1 MTKRSLI
8 VAGLVSACS
17 LIGSTNPIAA
27 ATNPAHGW
35 AGVWQIT
42 SPSKAGGSI
51 TLADDGSVLTGVIA
65 FNVRNH
71 DTGQHIG
78 IETRTMVGPHVH
90 GDALVFQVRGIL
102 KPHMQGETPGPED
115 ASDPRDIAEMTV
127 TPASEGK
134 ATLAC
139 PKCGSAWP
147 VDMVK
152 EQ

>member
-102 KPHMQGETPGPED
+102 KPHFQGEASED
-115 ASDPRDIAEMTV
+115 ALDASDIAEMIL
-127 TPASEGK
+127 TPTSDGK
-134 ATLAC
+134 ARLSCA
-139 PKCGSAWP
+139 KCGSAWP
-147 VDMVK
+147 VEVVK
-152 EQ
+152 AE